1 MPIHSHPD
9 IRNQTIEQARAHIE
23 AVRVRRMVTVHTHAE
38 KRELQL
44 SKLHAS
50 ELTKFNNQSDRV
62 DKAITNL
69 DNALSKLESAIQ
81 KLELLN
87 SNVTN
92 IEQEYGNL

>member
-9 IRNQTIEQARAHIE
+9 IRNQTIADARAHIE
-23 AVRVRRMVTVHTHAE
+23 AVRVRRMVTVYTHME
-38 KRELQL
+38 KREAQL
-44 SKLHAS
+44 SRLHGA
-50 ELTKFNNQSDRV
+50 ELKKFENQSSRV
-62 DKAITNL
+62 DKAITNV

>member
-9 IRNQTIEQARAHIE
+9 IRNQTIEQARQHIE
-23 AVRVRRMVTVHTHAE
+23 AVRVRRMVTVHTFTE
-38 KRELQL
+38 KREAQL
-44 SKLHAS
+44 SKLHDA
-50 ELTKFNNQSDRV
+50 ELKKFNNQASLV
-62 DKAITNL
+62 DKAIDNV